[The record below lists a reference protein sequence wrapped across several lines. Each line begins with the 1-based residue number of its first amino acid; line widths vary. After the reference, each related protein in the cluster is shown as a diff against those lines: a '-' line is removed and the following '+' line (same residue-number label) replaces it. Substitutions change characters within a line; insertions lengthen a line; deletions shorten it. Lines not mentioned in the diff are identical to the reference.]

1 MSPRTSLLAL
11 AAVAVAAASTLIP
24 SNASAFSRGAPAA
37 GPTHVITSAP
47 APVVRSSYGYRYGW
61 GYGRGWC
68 YWHPYAC
75 YRNY

>member
-11 AAVAVAAASTLIP
+11 AAVAVAAVSTLMP
-24 SNASAFSRGAPAA
+24 GDASAFSRGNPTA
-37 GPTHVITSAP
+37 GPTHVITSTP
-47 APVVRSSYGYRYGW
+47 ALVARSSYGW

-75 YRNY
+75 YRNR